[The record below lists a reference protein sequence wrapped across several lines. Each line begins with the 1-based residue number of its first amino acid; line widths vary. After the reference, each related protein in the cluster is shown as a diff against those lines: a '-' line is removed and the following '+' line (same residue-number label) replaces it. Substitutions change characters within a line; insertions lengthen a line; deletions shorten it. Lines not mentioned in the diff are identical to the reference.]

1 MARKNKGY
9 SERRKPYDVYKA
21 YIEKFEES
29 GRYLEKALSEDD
41 FKKSYSSIQK
51 RNKIARKRGHKD
63 KIVNNIARNLAYDT
77 LVVSKEE
84 LEEIEK
90 RGLEATDDDKKY
102 KKEDFEKW
110 MNEMTWE
117 DAKGEIHVAT
127 SKRQALYFNLMMLGI
142 DEGSMGFIEVT
153 DDGKAIY

>member
-29 GRYLEKALSEDD
+29 GRYLEKALSEEN
-41 FKKSYSSIQK
+41 FEKSYTSIQK
-51 RNKIARKRGHKD
+51 KNAIARKRGHKD

-77 LVVSKEE
+77 LVISKAE
-84 LEEIEK
+84 LKEIES
-90 RGLEATDDDKKY
+90 RGLDATDDDKKY
-102 KKEDFEKW
+102 TKDDLKKW

-127 SKRQALYFNLMMLGI
+127 SKRQALYMNLRILGI
-142 DEGSMGFIEVT
+142 EEGSMGFLDGEV
-153 DDGKAIY
+153 IY